1 MQPWAVSGKDAA
13 TADMLKLSN
22 EHIALAFRIPLQILG
37 IGGISYSSTELLMQS
52 WIASGLGF
60 ALNHIEEAIGLLFAL
75 DGQPDEYVEF
85 DTAALLRSAQKDRI
99 EALARGVQGG
109 IYAPNEAREQ
119 EGLDAVEF
127 GDEPRVQRRSFLCP
141 PQARSRLYRD
151 RHPRRRH
158 RHRSRSR
165 PRKATA
171 MTLNGKQDLSLIAPP
186 ESAAADSLLDAW
198 REALAEV
205 LDLERRDWQRE
216 RALIEA
222 QAAAVVST
230 LKAEVAAL
238 RGDLSDMIAARL
250 AALKDGENGID
261 GERGAR
267 RDRPAGK
274 DGRDGIDGKDGD
286 AGLPGDPGKD
296 GERGDDG
303 DPGEVRAVKAYA
315 EGEVHYRGELV
326 THNGATYQAREDSA
340 HAPPHDTWRCIAA
353 AGKDAAQFTIRG
365 TYSEAE
371 TYRRLDIVALN
382 GSSFIARADPPGVC
396 PGDGWQLIASAGRPG
411 RPGPRG
417 ERGETG
423 TIGQAGERA
432 PTIIGWKLD
441 VDRYRATPILS
452 DGSEAPALQL
462 RALFEQFQIEAR

>member
-1 MQPWAVSGKDAA
+1 M
-13 TADMLKLSN
+13 
-22 EHIALAFRIPLQILG
+22 
-37 IGGISYSSTELLMQS
+37 
-52 WIASGLGF
+52 
-60 ALNHIEEAIGLLFAL
+60 
-75 DGQPDEYVEF
+75 
-85 DTAALLRSAQKDRI
+85 
-99 EALARGVQGG
+99 
-109 IYAPNEAREQ
+109 
-119 EGLDAVEF
+119 
-127 GDEPRVQRRSFLCP
+127 
-141 PQARSRLYRD
+141 
-151 RHPRRRH
+151 
-158 RHRSRSR
+158 
-165 PRKATA
+165 
-171 MTLNGKQDLSLIAPP
+171 
-186 ESAAADSLLDAW
+186 
-198 REALAEV
+198 

-250 AALKDGENGID
+250 AALKDGKD
-261 GERGAR
+261 GERGAPGEIG
-267 RDRPAGK
+267 PAGK
-274 DGRDGIDGKDGD
+274 DGRDGKDGKDGE
-286 AGLPGDPGKD
+286 AGLPGNPGKD
-296 GERGDDG
+296 GERGLDGEDG
-303 DPGEVRAVKAYA
+303 DPGEVRAVKVYA

-353 AGKDAAQFTIRG
+353 SGKDAAQFTIRG
-365 TYSEAE
+365 TYSEGE

-417 ERGETG
+417 ETGERGERG
-423 TIGQAGERA
+423 AIGQAGERA
-432 PTIIGWKLD
+432 AEIIGWKLD

-462 RALFEQFQIEAR
+462 RALFEQFQTEAR